1 VERETGNGG
10 STVLLENR
18 VAVITGSA
26 SGMGKAMA
34 LKFAGEGCNI
44 VVNDIQLEKAQ
55 EVAETIK
62 AGGRDA
68 VAVKADVSDSDDIK
82 SLIKQAV
89 EKFGKI
95 DILVT
100 NAGAAGGADL
110 EHSDEDEWDRV
121 LTMNLKGA
129 FLLCKSA
136 VPYMK
141 KQRYGKIVMLSSM
154 GAVRP
159 SISVLAY
166 HAAKSGIIG
175 LMKNLSFELA
185 PFGIYVNCIVPG
197 PIETPFWDPLSV
209 GMSEEN
215 KQAFFT
221 ELGKKEVPL
230 GRMGKPEDIAGP
242 ALFFA
247 SELSSYVTGQV
258 MCVAGG
264 QPGITQEMTFISSPE
279 SQEFGNL

>member
-1 VERETGNGG
+1 L
-10 STVLLENR
+10 LLENR

-44 VVNDIQLEKAQ
+44 VVNDLKIDQAK

-62 AGGRDA
+62 AGGREA
-68 VAVKADVSDSDDIK
+68 IAVKADVSSSGEIK
-82 SLIKQAV
+82 SLISQAV

-121 LTMNLKGA
+121 LALNLKGA
-129 FLLCKSA
+129 FILCKAA
-136 VPYMK
+136 VPHMK
-141 KQRYGKIVMLSSM
+141 KQRYGKIIMVSSM

-166 HAAKSGIIG
+166 HSAKAGIIG
-175 LMKNLSFELA
+175 LMKNLAFELA

-209 GMSEEN
+209 GMSPER
-215 KQAFFT
+215 KRAFFDA
-221 ELGKKEVPL
+221 LAKKEVPL

-264 QPGITQEMTFISSPE
+264 QPGITVDMTFISAPE
-279 SQEFGNL
+279 SQEYKQ